1 MNCAKCK
8 NEIPAKRIELG
19 YKVCVKCST
28 VESYGCVDI
37 VYHKTGNTVQPVDK
51 KTAELINKA
60 SRRSGFGVMRGM
72 MAGQSQKQKLSGV
85 GICKVAPVV
94 EPSDEA
100 FNEVGSK
107 AMDLLETVGCDAA
120 NEYIYTSVRSSTI
133 SIAQSHRLLN
143 ILKSMP
149 AYNKPV
155 QPVKLNH
162 NPYSKYEPAQPK
174 PQVSEDISWAFNNWK
189 K

>member
-1 MNCAKCK
+1 M
-8 NEIPAKRIELG
+8 PAKRAELG

-28 VESYGCVDI
+28 VESYGCIDI

-51 KTAELINKA
+51 KTAELVNKA
-60 SRRSGFGVMRGM
+60 SRRAGFGVMRGM
-72 MAGQSQKQKLSGV
+72 LAGQAQKQKLSGG

-94 EPSDEA
+94 NPSDNA
-100 FNEVGSK
+100 FDEVGSK
-107 AMDLLETVGCDAA
+107 AMDLLETSGYVAA
-120 NEYIYTSVRSSTI
+120 SEYIYESIRGSII
-133 SIAQSHRLLN
+133 SIAQSHRLLS

-155 QPVKLNH
+155 QHVKLTH
-162 NPYSKYEPAQPK
+162 NPYSKYEPSQPK
-174 PQVSEDISWAFNNWK
+174 PTVSEDVSWAFNNWK